1 MSLAVWSQPS
11 GTSLGTFTEQTSVN
25 ISLPASGSGI
35 TYTVISGELPGGLQ
49 LSGSSI
55 IGYPYIV
62 TVDTTYSFCIR
73 ASNGISIAD
82 RTFKI
87 TIHAVNVPTFVT
99 SAGALPVGTHQQ
111 LYALD
116 RTYVNFQIE
125 AFDLD
130 QALGAKLTYYIA
142 SGDGTLPPGLTMD
155 SGGLITGYIKPT
167 LKITPADGNGTYD
180 TATYDAV
187 AYDFASLSTNG
198 FDTYFYDDVFY
209 DYNLPDGQP
218 ISLNVNYQ
226 FKVTITDG
234 YKTAQ
239 RIFRIFVVGDDTF
252 RADNT
257 SLDGFVGD
265 QGFTADATYLRQPV
279 WLSNSNL
286 GIFRASNYLTIPLV
300 LYDNTNVYYKQETT
314 NREVRAT
321 SINITNVDNV
331 FRSNQLTVTNVKGTI
346 LIGQY
351 ITFEDSVPGASNEVY
366 RITNVVNIS
375 TGVYRIYIGS
385 PLSHDIP
392 ANTIF
397 YIGTLCTFP
406 PGISFDLN
414 SAQLYGNIPYQPA
427 VTNTYTFTLT
437 ATRPGNKGD
446 SLSSS
451 KTFSITV
458 IGEIDS
464 VITWNTPSNLGTIHA
479 NYVSTLRI
487 SASTTIP
494 NAVVLYTITSGQLP
508 NGLSLT
514 SDGEIIG
521 KVIQFPDP
529 ANHVLGL
536 TSFDGGNL
544 TFDAKTTSVDRSYS
558 FTIEAN
564 DQFNYSAVSRTF
576 TVSIDVPDAIAY
588 SNIRVQPYLNNTQR
602 SSFKSFMNNTSVFT
616 PEAIYRL
623 NDPNFGL
630 QFNLGMV
637 AYAGIQTNSAAKIA
651 AAMGLN
657 HKRKRF
663 IFDSVQTAVAYL
675 PGTTTAV
682 YEVVYL
688 KMMDPL
694 EPNGLHLPNKIKSLG
709 QQSDTITIDSVPNL
723 WSRKIS
729 DLVANA
735 PYNSRPLESV
745 TADSSGY
752 QVSNPNVKTFF
763 PSSITNWQ
771 YQIGKTGLT
780 ERNYLPLWMRS
791 IQPGTKQE
799 LGFILAVPLCYC
811 LVGKSAGIKLLIE
824 NSGFDFKQ
832 LDYTVDRYVIDSV
845 TGYASDKY
853 LVFKNDRITV

>member
-1 MSLAVWSQPS
+1 M
-11 GTSLGTFTEQTSVN
+11 
-25 ISLPASGSGI
+25 
-35 TYTVISGELPGGLQ
+35 
-49 LSGSSI
+49 
-55 IGYPYIV
+55 
-62 TVDTTYSFCIR
+62 
-73 ASNGISIAD
+73 
-82 RTFKI
+82 
-87 TIHAVNVPTFVT
+87 
-99 SAGALPVGTHQQ
+99 
-111 LYALD
+111 
-116 RTYVNFQIE
+116 
-125 AFDLD
+125 
-130 QALGAKLTYYIA
+130 
-142 SGDGTLPPGLTMD
+142 
-155 SGGLITGYIKPT
+155 
-167 LKITPADGNGTYD
+167 
-180 TATYDAV
+180 
-187 AYDFASLSTNG
+187 
-198 FDTYFYDDVFY
+198 
-209 DYNLPDGQP
+209 
-218 ISLNVNYQ
+218 
-226 FKVTITDG
+226 
-234 YKTAQ
+234 
-239 RIFRIFVVGDDTF
+239 
-252 RADNT
+252 
-257 SLDGFVGD
+257 
-265 QGFTADATYLRQPV
+265 
-279 WLSNSNL
+279 
-286 GIFRASNYLTIPLV
+286 
-300 LYDNTNVYYKQETT
+300 
-314 NREVRAT
+314 
-321 SINITNVDNV
+321 
-331 FRSNQLTVTNVKGTI
+331 
-346 LIGQY
+346 
-351 ITFEDSVPGASNEVY
+351 
-366 RITNVVNIS
+366 
-375 TGVYRIYIGS
+375 
-385 PLSHDIP
+385 
-392 ANTIF
+392 
-397 YIGTLCTFP
+397 
-406 PGISFDLN
+406 
-414 SAQLYGNIPYQPA
+414 
-427 VTNTYTFTLT
+427 T

-451 KTFSITV
+451 KTFTITI

-479 NYVSTLRI
+479 NYVSTLRV

-508 NGLSLT
+508 NGLTLT

-529 ANHVLGL
+529 TNNILGL

-544 TFDAKTTSVDRSYS
+544 TFDNKTTTVDRSYT

-576 TVSIDVPDAIAY
+576 TVTIDVPDAIAY

-602 SSFKSFMNNTSVFT
+602 TAFKSFMNNTSVFT
-616 PEAIYRL
+616 PESIYRL

-630 QFNLGMV
+630 QFNLSMV
-637 AYAGIQTNSAAKIA
+637 AYAGIQTNSASKIA

-723 WSRKIS
+723 WSLKIS
-729 DLVANA
+729 DLTANA
-735 PYNSRPLESV
+735 PSNIRPLESV
-745 TADSSGY
+745 TADSTGY
-752 QVSNPNVKTFF
+752 QASNPNVKTFF

-771 YQIGKTGLT
+771 YQIGQAGLT